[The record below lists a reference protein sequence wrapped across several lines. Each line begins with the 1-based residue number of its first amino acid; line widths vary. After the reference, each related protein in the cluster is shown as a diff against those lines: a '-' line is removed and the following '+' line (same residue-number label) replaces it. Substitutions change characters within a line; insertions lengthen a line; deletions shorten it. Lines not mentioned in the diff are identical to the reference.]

1 MQMTERKIIVV
12 VFFLAVPLSF
22 VLGGVGDVTSGREIG
37 DILGVTHARGRYC
50 FGQQDFQNEGA
61 DRILGLGSRVI
72 KVWFTKPAD
81 SYPFNSD
88 WPETNS
94 LVEIAKTP
102 YFRTL
107 FDKPF
112 TTFILMAFSMHRSAA
127 YFRNGVPDEQK
138 RDEQEQFYQ
147 LAAHLLK
154 TYRNTDKTF
163 ILQHWEGDWLIRGN
177 YNPNDD
183 PTPTAIAGMID
194 WLNARQA
201 GVNQA
206 RKEFGSEGVR
216 VYHAAEVNLVV
227 KSMNENKP
235 NLVNRVL
242 PHTHVDLVSY
252 SAWDAIEASSRKPD
266 VFKKTLDYIAA
277 HIPDSAAFG
286 AKNVYVGEFGVP
298 ANRFSPAEIDR
309 RLNNTT
315 RTALAW
321 GCPYIVYWQLY
332 CNELAAKDAAVPVS
346 KNDDVKGFWLVK
358 PDGTYGRAWD
368 FFHKM
373 LN

>member
-1 MQMTERKIIVV
+1 MV
-12 VFFLAVPLSF
+12 
-22 VLGGVGDVTSGREIG
+22 
-37 DILGVTHARGRYC
+37 
-50 FGQQDFQNEGA
+50 
-61 DRILGLGSRVI
+61 

-81 SYPFNSD
+81 SYPWNSD
-88 WPETNS
+88 WPEVSS
-94 LVEIAKTP
+94 LVEMAKTP

-112 TTFILMAFSMHRSAA
+112 TTFILMAFSMDRPAA
-127 YFRNGVPDEQK
+127 YFRNGVTDEQK
-138 RDEQEQFYQ
+138 RDEQEQFYE

-177 YNPNDD
+177 YNPNSD
-183 PTPTAIAGMID
+183 PTPMAIAGMIE

-206 RKEFGSEGVR
+206 RKEFGCEGVR

-227 KSMNENKP
+227 KSMNENRP

-242 PHTHVDLVSY
+242 PHTRVDLVSY
-252 SAWDAIEASSRKPD
+252 SAWDAMEASSRKPD

-277 HIPDSAAFG
+277 YAPDSAAFG
-286 AKNVYVGEFGVP
+286 SKNVYVGEFGVP
-298 ANRFSPAEIDR
+298 ANRFSAAEIDR
-309 RLNNTT
+309 RLSNTT

-332 CNELAAKDAAVPVS
+332 CNELASKEIAVPVS
-346 KNDDVKGFWLVK
+346 KNDDVRGFWLVK